1 MLRIQSRAYRNV
13 LGWQLV
19 ATVFVAGA
27 FWTWLDAP
35 TAASILLGG
44 LVGLAAGLGFVLV
57 VQTSRGGADVGSTLR
72 VAVRAEAVKVGVSV
86 LLLWLV
92 FTTYKA
98 VVAVAFVG
106 SFSLAILIFSLAIFV
121 RDT

>member
-19 ATVFVAGA
+19 ATVFAAGA